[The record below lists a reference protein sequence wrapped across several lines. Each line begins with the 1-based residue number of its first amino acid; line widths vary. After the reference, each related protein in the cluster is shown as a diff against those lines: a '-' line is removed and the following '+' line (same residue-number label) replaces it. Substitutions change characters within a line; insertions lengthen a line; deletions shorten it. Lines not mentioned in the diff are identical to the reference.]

1 MPGLEVV
8 NTSLASPGHLDPPQL
23 RAHKSLRRRPN
34 VLWGPPAIEATPQ
47 AQHGRPSNGTPSAA
61 APVRPLTPP
70 GIAQSDDLLSSGTST
85 PKATSSYSVNGA
97 VTPKPSHPPTPETTP
112 PRVAPSAP
120 RPGLSHFGL
129 SSSSSSHAE
138 SFRTAYEM
146 ISDAETETP
155 RRSTQSL
162 PSRQR
167 SLRRDEPADYDE
179 RGSGD
184 STPVPDPRTQRLQ
197 SSVMEIPAQRE
208 MEEDAEITL
217 LPPRRKRSTRSG
229 APKVRTADT
238 EQGYDL
244 NGREA
249 QNTKAPPARS
259 NLRESVRD
267 VQEPVGGLS
276 IEQFREEIGW
286 PRAEDQPNSVEHD
299 DARRLSDVSMSSSTV
314 EVMIIDAPKSTRRSL
329 RHTDKRGSLRSASSP
344 FPNPEHAS
352 TTSSSADSQHRLVH
366 KAGRIT
372 ESDRKSIA
380 SEISFSGA
388 SSVNTQQQN
397 VDVVPVVVI
406 PERRSSLKSSTS
418 TSRNTSQSRSR
429 HSSRQGP
436 SASSSRPGSREPPR
450 QKRTSDT
457 TASSTR
463 PAESRGRNSGRPSI
477 PARSSSLSAPT
488 SRNNSRTTSL
498 TSESLRD
505 HAMSTEQ
512 GTHDRVAEQPHLA
525 KAKTIARETAHDTAE
540 ASKTQSIIIGVEDMS
555 HLRPPSMPYTQ
566 ISIPSSSPGLIEVSE
581 ARTVVFFPHNN
592 ESLLLVD
599 PQAQSTQR
607 GQHAGV
613 DYPELYQHRM
623 EESPTQRY
631 EMTSPLKNPRQPPKP
646 PICQVVPPTP
656 VQDVDRQPGGAG
668 YTNEPSK
675 RRGRRFGPG
684 RRPWLVRP
692 RSDSFNS
699 FVRSLSLTSVKN
711 RKAGKD
717 IDGRQQ
723 PFWRPRRFWEDS
735 EPEEESP
742 REAPRSPAPNPES
755 SDLVIKNSLG
765 MPQQRVVFEGPA
777 LRSPGARRRPEQASR
792 HIANRSTLVGSQVFS
807 PEAFCSQTSL
817 HHQRFRSL
825 SWWRLRL
832 RTNKIR
838 NIRKRVRR
846 TWQRHAEHRRE
857 AKREKL
863 KQSISGAVLMESST
877 QLRIPE

>member
-34 VLWGPPAIEATPQ
+34 VLWSPPAIEATPQ
-47 AQHGRPSNGTPSAA
+47 PQHGRPSNATPLAA
-61 APVRPLTPP
+61 ALVRPITPP
-70 GIAQSDDLLSSGTST
+70 GVAQSEDLMSSGTST

-97 VTPKPSHPPTPETTP
+97 VTSKPSHPPTPETTP

-155 RRSTQSL
+155 RQSTQSL
-162 PSRQR
+162 LPTRQK
-167 SLRRDEPADYDE
+167 SLRRDEPADYDD
-179 RGSGD
+179 RG
-184 STPVPDPRTQRLQ
+184 T
-197 SSVMEIPAQRE
+197 
-208 MEEDAEITL
+208 
-217 LPPRRKRSTRSG
+217 
-229 APKVRTADT
+229 
-238 EQGYDL
+238 
-244 NGREA
+244 
-249 QNTKAPPARS
+249 RS

-267 VQEPVGGLS
+267 AQEPVGGLS

-286 PRAEDQPNSVEHD
+286 PRAEDQPHSAEHD

-314 EVMIIDAPKSTRRSL
+314 EVMIIDAPRSTRRSL

-344 FPNPEHAS
+344 FPSPEHAS
-352 TTSSSADSQHRLVH
+352 TASSADSQHRLVH

-388 SSVNTQQQN
+388 SSVNTQQQT

-436 SASSSRPGSREPPR
+436 SASGSRPGSREPPR

-463 PAESRGRNSGRPSI
+463 RAESRGRHSGRPSI

-505 HAMSTEQ
+505 HAMFTEQ
-512 GTHDRVAEQPHLA
+512 GTHDRVAEPPRPA
-525 KAKTIARETAHDTAE
+525 KAETVAREPHDAAE

-599 PQAQSTQR
+599 PQAPSAQR
-607 GQHAGV
+607 GQP

-631 EMTSPLKNPRQPPKP
+631 EMTSPLKDPRQPPQP

-656 VQDVDRQPGGAG
+656 VQDVDSQPGGAG
-668 YTNEPSK
+668 YINEPSK

-742 REAPRSPAPNPES
+742 RVAPRSPAPDPEA

-792 HIANRSTLVGSQVFS
+792 HLANRSTLVGSQVFS

>member
-34 VLWGPPAIEATPQ
+34 VLWSPPAIEATPQ
-47 AQHGRPSNGTPSAA
+47 PQHGRPSNATPLAA
-61 APVRPLTPP
+61 ALVRPITPP
-70 GIAQSDDLLSSGTST
+70 GVAQSEDLMSSGTST

-97 VTPKPSHPPTPETTP
+97 VTSKPSHPPTPETTP
-112 PRVAPSAP
+112 PRTAPSAP

-155 RRSTQSL
+155 RQSTQSL
-162 PSRQR
+162 LPTRQK
-167 SLRRDEPADYDE
+167 SLRRDEPADYDD
-179 RGSGD
+179 RGSGE
-184 STPVPDPRTQRLQ
+184 STPVPGPRTQRLQ
-197 SSVMEIPAQRE
+197 PFAMETPAQRK
-208 MEEDAEITL
+208 MDNGAESKVS
-217 LPPRRKRSTRSG
+217 PPRRKKSTRNG
-229 APKVRTADT
+229 VPRIRNADA
-238 EQGYDL
+238 EQGYDM
-244 NGREA
+244 NGRET
-249 QNTKAPPARS
+249 QNTKALPARS

-267 VQEPVGGLS
+267 AQEPVGGLS

-286 PRAEDQPNSVEHD
+286 SRAEDQPHSAEHD

-314 EVMIIDAPKSTRRSL
+314 EVMIIDAPRSTRRSL

-344 FPNPEHAS
+344 FPSPEHAS
-352 TTSSSADSQHRLVH
+352 TASSADSQHRLVH

-388 SSVNTQQQN
+388 SSVNTQQQT

-436 SASSSRPGSREPPR
+436 SASGSRPGSREPPR

-463 PAESRGRNSGRPSI
+463 RAESRGRHSGRPSI

-505 HAMSTEQ
+505 HAMFTEQ
-512 GTHDRVAEQPHLA
+512 GTHDRVAEPPRPA
-525 KAKTIARETAHDTAE
+525 KAETVAREPHDAAE

-599 PQAQSTQR
+599 PQAPSAQR
-607 GQHAGV
+607 GQP

-631 EMTSPLKNPRQPPKP
+631 EMTSPLKNPRQPPQP

-656 VQDVDRQPGGAG
+656 VQDVDSQPGGAG

-742 REAPRSPAPNPES
+742 RVAPRSPAPDPEA

-792 HIANRSTLVGSQVFS
+792 HLANRSTLVGSQVFS

>member
-34 VLWGPPAIEATPQ
+34 VLWSPPAIEATPQ
-47 AQHGRPSNGTPSAA
+47 PQHGRPSNATPLAA

-70 GIAQSDDLLSSGTST
+70 GVAQSEDLMSSGTST

-97 VTPKPSHPPTPETTP
+97 VTSKPSHPPTPETTP

-120 RPGLSHFGL
+120 RPGLSRFGL

-155 RRSTQSL
+155 RQSTQSL
-162 PSRQR
+162 LPTRQR
-167 SLRRDEPADYDE
+167 SLRDEPADYDD
-179 RGSGD
+179 RGSGE
-184 STPVPDPRTQRLQ
+184 STPVPDPRNQRLRP
-197 SSVMEIPAQRE
+197 SVMETHVQRK
-208 MEEDAEITL
+208 MDDDAEL
-217 LPPRRKRSTRSG
+217 KVSPPRRKKSTRNG
-229 APKVRTADT
+229 VPKVRTADA
-238 EQGYDL
+238 EHGYEM
-244 NGREA
+244 NGWEA
-249 QNTKAPPARS
+249 QNKVPPARS

-267 VQEPVGGLS
+267 AQEPVGGLS

-286 PRAEDQPNSVEHD
+286 PRAEDQPHSAEHD

-314 EVMIIDAPKSTRRSL
+314 EVMIIDAPRSTRRSL

-344 FPNPEHAS
+344 FPSPEHGS
-352 TTSSSADSQHRLVH
+352 TASSADSQHRLVH

-388 SSVNTQQQN
+388 SSVNTQQQT

-406 PERRSSLKSSTS
+406 PERTSSLKSSTS

-436 SASSSRPGSREPPR
+436 SASGSRPGSREPPR

-457 TASSTR
+457 TASSSR
-463 PAESRGRNSGRPSI
+463 RAESRGRHSGRPSI

-505 HAMSTEQ
+505 HAMTTEH
-512 GTHDRVAEQPHLA
+512 GTHDRVAEQPRLA
-525 KAKTIARETAHDTAE
+525 KAETATRETHDAVE

-607 GQHAGV
+607 GQP

-656 VQDVDRQPGGAG
+656 VPDGDRQPGGAG

-675 RRGRRFGPG
+675 LRGRRFGPG
-684 RRPWLVRP
+684 RRPWL
-692 RSDSFNS
+692 
-699 FVRSLSLTSVKN
+699 N

-742 REAPRSPAPNPES
+742 REAPQSPAANPEA

-777 LRSPGARRRPEQASR
+777 LRSPGTRRRPEQASR
-792 HIANRSTLVGSQVFS
+792 HLANRSTLVGSQVFS

-825 SWWRLRL
+825 SWWRLRF
-832 RTNKIR
+832 RTNKVR